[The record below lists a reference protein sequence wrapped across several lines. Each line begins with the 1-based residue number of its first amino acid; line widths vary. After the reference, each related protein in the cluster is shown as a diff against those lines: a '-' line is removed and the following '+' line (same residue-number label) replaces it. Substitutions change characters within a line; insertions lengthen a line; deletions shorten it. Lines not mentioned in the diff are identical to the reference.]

1 MKTQVGRYGIG
12 QEVPEPISTIL
23 ALGIFAIIMLFTGK
37 LMSLINP
44 WYSVGYYGAAILAVI
59 GMILYPILYFARY

>member
-1 MKTQVGRYGIG
+1 MPREDVDLIR
-12 QEVPEPISTIL
+12 TII
-23 ALGIFAIIMLFTGK
+23 ALGIFAISMWFTGG

-59 GMILYPILYFARY
+59 GMILYPIAYFVRYK

>member
-1 MKTQVGRYGIG
+1 MKALVDNWIDNGA
-12 QEVPEPISTIL
+12 PNPISTVL
-23 ALGIFAIIMLFTGK
+23 ALGIFAIAMWFTGG

-59 GMILYPILYFARY
+59 GAILYPIAYFVRYR